1 MSSEGA
7 GKNGNEERK
16 VKRDGGDGENVPREN
31 DGGVR
36 NGMDGWMC
44 NRATIQHT

>member
-16 VKRDGGDGENVPREN
+16 VKRDGGDGENVPGEN
-31 DGGVR
+31 DGG
-36 NGMDGWMC
+36 GEEWDGWLDV
-44 NRATIQHT
+44 